1 MRDMETPGTKRLLL
15 GIDVSL
21 LGVILALTTS
31 GSSGAIAVVAG
42 LIGLGSCLTGTTTSA
57 RS

>member
-1 MRDMETPGTKRLLL
+1 METPGTKRLLL

-42 LIGLGSCLTGTTTSA
+42 LIGLGSCLTDTTTSA